1 MLQRD
6 AIGALFELS
15 TVVQLRNFLDA
26 RVPDGEDDFFFA
38 DRVVE
43 ALVMGA
49 MEGAGIQDLFAYVR
63 EAGPDACCE
72 DEERLPKLI
81 TNVVDNSRC
90 PRGENNGWSPQ
101 ELLERMAGKKVFYN
115 ERGDVMKVGR
125 NDPCP
130 CGSGKKYKEVLR
142 KVDAPRGYSL
152 PVQQYVHTFSG
163 SMPMASSMPSSD
175 W

>member
-1 MLQRD
+1 M
-6 AIGALFELS
+6 
-15 TVVQLRNFLDA
+15 VQLRNFLDA

-63 EAGPDACCE
+63 ELGLDACCE

-81 TNVVDNSRC
+81 TNVYNSL
-90 PRGENNGWSPQ
+90 PSWENNGWSPQ

-115 ERGDVMKVGR
+115 ERGVQ
-125 NDPCP
+125 
-130 CGSGKKYKEVLR
+130 EVLR

>member
-1 MLQRD
+1 M
-6 AIGALFELS
+6 
-15 TVVQLRNFLDA
+15 VQLRNFLDA

-63 EAGPDACCE
+63 ELGLDACCE

-81 TNVVDNSRC
+81 TNVYNSL
-90 PRGENNGWSPQ
+90 PSWENNGWSPQ
-101 ELLERMAGKKVFYN
+101 ELLERMAGQEGVLQR
-115 ERGDVMKVGR
+115 EGR
-125 NDPCP
+125 RHEGRPQRP
-130 CGSGKKYKEVLR
+130 LPLRQRQEVQEVLR